1 MPDQLGFSV
10 YLTSFEQ
17 QREELEANAGSGAP
31 IFLPSTSARSF
42 LRATAAVRRR
52 PAAGSEGM
60 GIELSQMSL

>member
-31 IFLPSTSARSF
+31 IFLSLHISEEFSESYCR
-42 LRATAAVRRR
+42 RAEEDRKSVV
-52 PAAGSEGM
+52 
-60 GIELSQMSL
+60 

>member
-31 IFLPSTSARSF
+31 IFLSLHISEEFSESYCR
-42 LRATAAVRRR
+42 RA
-52 PAAGSEGM
+52 E
-60 GIELSQMSL
+60 EQMSL